1 MKIAFLTFGCQPR
14 NPCRPHPGIQ
24 PSEVSTRLPSASR
37 RATHLRWPAPGSSR
51 GRAADP
57 APRRCWCRPGTATV
71 LPLCDGQWRA
81 GCLYGAWSLEPRE
94 SREQVSPCGPPAVPA
109 CSPPARDPSHSR
121 KNCVHPF
128 CRAPFKNPA
137 QRQRVLGKEGTKKQV
152 PRRRDS
158 LKF

>member
-1 MKIAFLTFGCQPR
+1 MTEVKLYDQATFHHIIVKLTLKKVHSGWPR
-14 NPCRPHPGIQ
+14 RFPRKYKAMTRSSELNLLTSPHPSSTVNRNFTLPNLWKSLSWPSDVNPATPVVRTLEYQ

-81 GCLYGAWSLEPRE
+81 GCLY
-94 SREQVSPCGPPAVPA
+94 
-109 CSPPARDPSHSR
+109 
-121 KNCVHPF
+121 
-128 CRAPFKNPA
+128 
-137 QRQRVLGKEGTKKQV
+137 
-152 PRRRDS
+152 
-158 LKF
+158 